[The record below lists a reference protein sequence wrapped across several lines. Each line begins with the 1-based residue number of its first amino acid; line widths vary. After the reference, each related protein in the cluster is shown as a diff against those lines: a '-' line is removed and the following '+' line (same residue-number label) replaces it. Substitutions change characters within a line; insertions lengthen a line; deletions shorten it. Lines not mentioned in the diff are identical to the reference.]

1 MVPWEGDGGAGHGT
15 ADRTRND
22 VRPGPHPHHDG
33 RRRALLKPRRSLLRL
48 ATLAA
53 AIPSRAGVLLGLAL
67 AAACSAA
74 PERPPRPAQPPAAA
88 LADPLS
94 LSPARYVLTEDIGVL
109 LDAAAGADERAPA
122 PRPEPALFEG
132 RRVRL
137 DGGVVLAD
145 APAAELLRGFR
156 SIPARLGGGFLLW
169 SEGRVYRA
177 ADFLG
182 ELAPIADVG
191 APGGARPYLDAI
203 LLRSDRGLLEIDPS
217 TLAVRRF
224 GAAGVVDA
232 VAVDARRAARLDLFG
247 RASVTLDGGATWIDV
262 LETRGL
268 ATSLLEEQDGGRA
281 VALLA
286 PLGGATLHVSAAGL
300 APALPPPP
308 RAGPSASLSLP
319 PARDPTLGASSV
331 RALAPAG
338 LALAAAT
345 GALLPGGR
353 LLVARDGVLAVFAAA
368 TAQPLAEAAIESLDP
383 SYARC
388 QPFRSGDDVLL
399 ACAHEG
405 AQVLRLETT
414 LSAPQLE
421 ATFPPRGRGLD
432 PIASP
437 HGAFVGDDR
446 GRLAFLGRCGSV
458 PPGLH
463 DFPESPGGAGPTD
476 DEAPWPPRF
485 ARLSPDEPREDAASR
500 EPADEGVTR
509 VCVRVGGGRWVE
521 RRIEGEDAD
530 RLYRW
535 IVGERGTVTALVLE
549 APEGPRPR
557 PRPRHS
563 EEEED
568 EESDEEVR
576 RPSEGEEEDGAPR
589 RSPPGSPARGRER
602 PAGPPE
608 GVRVVRVRDRDPAL
622 AGGAFPA
629 LAGGVFAG
637 AADASSPPRLIDT
650 DFWEDDDGAARGWLH
665 LPEEAYG
672 VSPAREALPEAG
684 SLSRARRAERLLSRR
699 RGGRI
704 AGLRIDARGGVTVF
718 PLPAGVQNVVVGGRF
733 ALAATGDDPPAFF
746 ESTDGGRS
754 WRPAEGPPARQIEP
768 PFDEG
773 APFACSPIGC
783 AMGEHGLVRLG
794 WGGPPPSPR
803 GAPPPF
809 APAVNPALR
818 AAPPPLVSCRLD
830 DDPSSFPPPSAAPA
844 PPPSGRRAPRG
855 TPVAGGVPATA
866 RLAGG
871 APPVVSLSSAPSS
884 PLGALRDGTFTAS
897 VLLPFARAGAPRR
910 LSLRDGSLGAAS
922 GDVVPVLLAPGARAP
937 ADLLLL
943 FDASGPHGRR
953 GLRVRAGAE
962 PPALLPFDNAGTI
975 AAAVELPGGELLALD
990 AGRRSLLVAVRQGT
1004 FPAFGLA
1011 RVPELA
1017 GARLTLGRRLDAPGV
1032 ALIGYSV
1039 ASGEVVA
1046 GPIDVA
1052 RGQVGPIEPLGTLAS
1067 LAAMGAGGC
1076 GGARPSH
1083 RFIAEL
1089 PATLRV
1095 ASRSGAPLFEG
1106 DAPASALLSGG
1117 RGALCVEAIEI
1128 RAAARGGLDLG
1139 VVFGPDGA
1147 AALRDGG
1154 GGGAVRLR
1162 CELM

>member
-1 MVPWEGDGGAGHGT
+1 MTP
-15 ADRTRND
+15 
-22 VRPGPHPHHDG
+22 
-33 RRRALLKPRRSLLRL
+33 RALL
-48 ATLAA
+48 AVLAA
-53 AIPSRAGVLLGLAL
+53 VL
-67 AAACSAA
+67 AACSAA
-74 PERPPRPAQPPAAA
+74 PERSPRPAQPRAAA
-88 LADPLS
+88 LADPLP
-94 LSPARYVLTEDIGVL
+94 LSPARYVLTEDLGVL
-109 LDAAAGADERAPA
+109 LDAATGADERAPA

-203 LLRSDRGLLEIDPS
+203 LLRSDRGLLEIEPS

-232 VAVDARRAARLDLFG
+232 VAVDARRAARLDLLG
-247 RASVTLDGGATWIDV
+247 RASVTLDGGASWIDV

-268 ATSLLEEQDGGRA
+268 ATSLLEERDGGRA

-286 PLGGATLHVSAAGL
+286 PLGGAALHVSAAGL
-300 APALPPPP
+300 VPAAPSPP

-338 LALAAAT
+338 VALAAAT

-353 LLVARDGVLAVFAAA
+353 LLVARDGGLAVFAAA
-368 TAQPLAEAAIESLDP
+368 TAQPLAEAEIESLDP

-388 QPFRSGDDVLL
+388 QPFRSGGDVLL
-399 ACAHEG
+399 ACAHEA

-414 LSAPQLE
+414 LSAPRLE

-437 HGAFVGDDR
+437 QGAFVGDDR
-446 GRLAFLGRCGSV
+446 GRLAFIGRCGSV

-463 DFPESPGGAGPTD
+463 DFPESPGDAGPTD

-485 ARLSPDEPREDAASR
+485 ARLSPDEPREDAARR
-500 EPADEGVTR
+500 EPAEEGVAR
-509 VCVRVGGGRWVE
+509 VCVRAGGGRWVE

-557 PRPRHS
+557 PS
-563 EEEED
+563 EEDEAEWRRTSEED
-568 EESDEEVR
+568 EEEGR
-576 RPSEGEEEDGAPR
+576 RTSEGEEEDGAPR
-589 RSPPGSPARGRER
+589 RSPPGPPARGRER

-637 AADASSPPRLIDT
+637 GAGASSPPRLIDT
-650 DFWEDDDGAARGWLH
+650 DFWEDDDGAVRGWLH

-684 SLSRARRAERLLSRR
+684 SLARARRAEPLLSRR

-809 APAVNPALR
+809 APAVNPLLR

-830 DDPSSFPPPSAAPA
+830 DDPSSFPPPPAAPA

-855 TPVAGGVPATA
+855 TPAAGGVPAPA
-866 RLAGG
+866 RPAGG
-871 APPVVSLSSAPSS
+871 APPVVSLSTAPSS

-897 VLLPFARAGAPRR
+897 VLLPFVRAGAPRR

-922 GDVVPVLLAPGARAP
+922 GDIVPVLLAPGARAP

-962 PPALLPFDNAGTI
+962 PPALLPFDHAGTI

-990 AGRRSLLVAVRQGT
+990 AGRRSFVVAVRQGT

-1052 RGQVGPIEPLGTLAS
+1052 RGQVGPLEPLGTLGS
-1067 LAAMGAGGC
+1067 LAEMGAGGC

-1095 ASRSGAPLFEG
+1095 ASRNGAPLFEG

-1154 GGGAVRLR
+1154 GGGGVRLR
-1162 CELM
+1162 CDLM

>member
-1 MVPWEGDGGAGHGT
+1 MTP
-15 ADRTRND
+15 
-22 VRPGPHPHHDG
+22 
-33 RRRALLKPRRSLLRL
+33 RALV
-48 ATLAA
+48 AVLAA
-53 AIPSRAGVLLGLAL
+53 VL
-67 AAACSAA
+67 AACSAA
-74 PERPPRPAQPPAAA
+74 PERPPRPAQARAAA
-88 LADPLS
+88 LADPLP
-94 LSPARYVLTEDIGVL
+94 LSPARYVLTEDLGVL
-109 LDAAAGADERAPA
+109 LDAAAGAGERAPA

-203 LLRSDRGLLEIDPS
+203 VLRSDRGLLEIDPS

-268 ATSLLEEQDGGRA
+268 ATSLLEEQDGGSA
-281 VALLA
+281 VALLG
-286 PLGGATLHVSAAGL
+286 PLGGAALRVSAAGL
-300 APALPPPP
+300 VPAALAPPP
-308 RAGPSASLSLP
+308 AGPSASLSLP
-319 PARDPTLGASSV
+319 PARDPSLGASSV

-353 LLVARDGVLAVFAAA
+353 LLVARDGGLAVFAAA
-368 TAQPLAEAAIESLDP
+368 TARPLAEAEIESLDP

-388 QPFRSGDDVLL
+388 QPFRSGGDVLL
-399 ACAHEG
+399 ACAHEA

-414 LSAPQLE
+414 LSAPRLE
-421 ATFPPRGRGLD
+421 ATFPPRSRGPD

-437 HGAFVGDDR
+437 PGAFVGDDR
-446 GRLAFLGRCGSV
+446 GRLAFIGRCGSV

-463 DFPESPGGAGPTD
+463 DFPESPGDAGPTD

-485 ARLSPDEPREDAASR
+485 ARLSPDEPREDAARR
-500 EPADEGVTR
+500 EPAEESVAR

-535 IVGERGTVTALVLE
+535 IAGERGTVTALVLE

-557 PRPRHS
+557 AS
-563 EEEED
+563 EEEEEEEE
-568 EESDEEVR
+568 EESR
-576 RPSEGEEEDGAPR
+576 TSEGEEEDGAPR
-589 RSPPGSPARGRER
+589 RSPLGPPARGRDRR

-629 LAGGVFAG
+629 LAGGVFPGSAG
-637 AADASSPPRLIDT
+637 AASPRLVDT
-650 DFWEDDDGAARGWLH
+650 DFWEDDDGAVRGWLH
-665 LPEEAYG
+665 LPEEADG
-672 VSPAREALPEAG
+672 VPPAREALPEAG
-684 SLSRARRAERLLSRR
+684 SPARARRAERLLSRR

-794 WGGPPPSPR
+794 WGGPPPWPR
-803 GAPPPF
+803 SAPPPF

-818 AAPPPLVSCRLD
+818 AASPPLISCRLD

-855 TPVAGGVPATA
+855 TPAAGGEPAAA
-866 RLAGG
+866 RPTGG
-871 APPVVSLSSAPSS
+871 APPVVSLSTAPSS

-910 LSLRDGSLGAAS
+910 LSLRDGSLGATS
-922 GDVVPVLLAPGARAP
+922 GDIVPVLLAPGARAP

-962 PPALLPFDNAGTI
+962 PPALLPFDHAGTI

-990 AGRRSLLVAVRQGT
+990 AGRRSFVVAVRQGT

-1017 GARLTLGRRLDAPGV
+1017 GARLTLGRRLDAPFV
-1032 ALIGYSV
+1032 ALVGYSV

-1052 RGQVGPIEPLGTLAS
+1052 RGQVGPLEPLGTLAS
-1067 LAAMGAGGC
+1067 LAEVGAGGC

-1089 PATLRV
+1089 PAALRV

-1117 RGALCVEAIEI
+1117 GGALCVEAIEI

-1154 GGGAVRLR
+1154 GGGGVRLR
-1162 CELM
+1162 CELVRNRP

>member
-1 MVPWEGDGGAGHGT
+1 M
-15 ADRTRND
+15 
-22 VRPGPHPHHDG
+22 
-33 RRRALLKPRRSLLRL
+33 
-48 ATLAA
+48 
-53 AIPSRAGVLLGLAL
+53 PSRAGVLLALSL

-74 PERPPRPAQPPAAA
+74 PERPPRPAQPRAAA
-88 LADPLS
+88 LADPLP
-94 LSPARYVLTEDIGVL
+94 LSPARYVLTEDIGVF
-109 LDAAAGADERAPA
+109 LDAAVGDGERTLAA
-122 PRPEPALFEG
+122 AQAALFEG

-232 VAVDARRAARLDLFG
+232 VAVDTRRAARLDLLG
-247 RASVTLDGGATWIDV
+247 RASVTLDGGASWIDV

-281 VALLA
+281 VALLG

-300 APALPPPP
+300 VPVAPAPP
-308 RAGPSASLSLP
+308 RAGPSASLYLP
-319 PARDPTLGASSV
+319 PARDPPLGASSG
-331 RALAPAG
+331 RGLAPAG

-353 LLVARDGVLAVFAAA
+353 LLVARDGGLTVLAAA
-368 TAQPLAEAAIESLDP
+368 TAQPLAEAEIESLDP

-399 ACAHEG
+399 ACAHEA

-414 LSAPQLE
+414 LSAPRLE
-421 ATFPPRGRGLD
+421 ATFPPRSRGPD
-432 PIASP
+432 PLASP
-437 HGAFVGDDR
+437 QGAFVGDDR
-446 GRLAFLGRCGSV
+446 GRLAFIGRCGSV

-463 DFPESPGGAGPTD
+463 DFPESPGDVVPTD
-476 DEAPWPPRF
+476 DEAPSPRRF
-485 ARLSPDEPREDAASR
+485 ARLAPDEPQEDAASR
-500 EPADEGVTR
+500 EPAGEGVAR
-509 VCVRVGGGRWVE
+509 VCVRVGGGSWVE

-549 APEGPRPR
+549 APKGPRPR
-557 PRPRHS
+557 PS
-563 EEEED
+563 EED
-568 EESDEEVR
+568 EEEGR
-576 RPSEGEEEDGAPR
+576 RTSEGEEEDGAPR
-589 RSPPGSPARGRER
+589 RSPPGPPVRGRERR

-608 GVRVVRVRDRDPAL
+608 GVRVVRVRERDPAL

-629 LAGGVFAG
+629 LAGGAFPG
-637 AADASSPPRLIDT
+637 SADVASPRLVDT
-650 DFWEDDDGAARGWLH
+650 DFWEDDDGAVRGWLH
-665 LPEEAYG
+665 LLEEADS
-672 VSPAREALPEAG
+672 VSPARAALPEAG
-684 SLSRARRAERLLSRR
+684 SLVPVERLLSRS
-699 RGGRI
+699 RGGRT

-718 PLPAGVQNVVVGGRF
+718 PLPTGVEHVVVGGRF

-768 PFDEG
+768 PFDES
-773 APFACSPIGC
+773 AAFACSPIGC

-803 GAPPPF
+803 SAPPPF
-809 APAVNPALR
+809 APAANPALR

-830 DDPSSFPPPSAAPA
+830 DDPSSFPPPAAPA
-844 PPPSGRRAPRG
+844 PPPSGRLLARRAPRG
-855 TPVAGGVPATA
+855 TPAAGGEPATA
-866 RLAGG
+866 RLTGG
-871 APPVVSLSSAPSS
+871 APPVVSLSTAPSS

-897 VLLPFARAGAPRR
+897 VLLPFARAEAPRR

-943 FDASGPHGRR
+943 LDGSGPHGRR

-962 PPALLPFDNAGTI
+962 PPALLPFDHAGTI
-975 AAAVELPGGELLALD
+975 TAAVELPGGELLALD
-990 AGRRSLLVAVRQGT
+990 AGMRSFVVAVRQGT

-1052 RGQVGPIEPLGTLAS
+1052 RGQVGPLEPLGPLAS
-1067 LAAMGAGGC
+1067 LAEMGASGC

-1089 PATLRV
+1089 PATLQV

-1117 RGALCVEAIEI
+1117 RGALCVEAIDV

-1147 AALRDGG
+1147 AAPRGG
-1154 GGGAVRLR
+1154 GVRLR
-1162 CELM
+1162 CELLPNRP

>member
-1 MVPWEGDGGAGHGT
+1 M
-15 ADRTRND
+15 
-22 VRPGPHPHHDG
+22 
-33 RRRALLKPRRSLLRL
+33 S
-48 ATLAA
+48 AA
-53 AIPSRAGVLLGLAL
+53 AMPSRAGVLLALSL

-74 PERPPRPAQPPAAA
+74 PERPPRPAQPRVAA
-88 LADPLS
+88 LADPLP

-109 LDAAAGADERAPA
+109 LDAAVGADERAPA
-122 PRPEPALFEG
+122 PGPEPALFEG

-137 DGGVVLAD
+137 EGGVVLAD
-145 APAAELLRGFR
+145 APAAESLRGFR

-191 APGGARPYLDAI
+191 APGGARPYLDTI

-217 TLAVRRF
+217 TLAVRGF

-232 VAVDARRAARLDLFG
+232 VAVDARRAARLDLLG
-247 RASVTLDGGATWIDV
+247 RASVTLDGGGTWIDV

-281 VALLA
+281 VALLG
-286 PLGGATLHVSAAGL
+286 PQGGATLHVSAAGL
-300 APALPPPP
+300 VPVVPAPP

-319 PARDPTLGASSV
+319 PARDPTLGTTSV

-338 LALAAAT
+338 VALAAAT

-353 LLVARDGVLAVFAAA
+353 LLVTRDGGLAVLAAA
-368 TAQPLAEAAIESLDP
+368 TAQPLAEAVIESLDP

-399 ACAHEG
+399 ACAHEA

-414 LSAPQLE
+414 LSAPRLE
-421 ATFPPRGRGLD
+421 ATFPPRGRGPD

-437 HGAFVGDDR
+437 QGAFVGDDR

-463 DFPESPGGAGPTD
+463 DFPESPGDAGPTD
-476 DEAPWPPRF
+476 DEAPWPRRF
-485 ARLSPDEPREDAASR
+485 ARLAPDEPQGDAASR
-500 EPADEGVTR
+500 EPVEEGVAR

-535 IVGERGTVTALVLE
+535 IVGERGNVTALVLE
-549 APEGPRPR
+549 APSGPRPR
-557 PRPRHS
+557 PS
-563 EEEED
+563 EED

-576 RPSEGEEEDGAPR
+576 GTSEGEEADGAPR
-589 RSPPGSPARGRER
+589 RSPPGPPARGRERR

-608 GVRVVRVRDRDPAL
+608 GVRVIRVRDRDPAL

-629 LAGGVFAG
+629 LVGGIFPG
-637 AADASSPPRLIDT
+637 SADAVSPPRLIDT
-650 DFWEDDDGAARGWLH
+650 DFWEDEDGLVRGWLH
-665 LPEEAYG
+665 LPEEAGG

-684 SLSRARRAERLLSRR
+684 SPARARRAERLLSSR

-844 PPPSGRRAPRG
+844 PPSSGRRAPRG
-855 TPVAGGVPATA
+855 TPAAGGPATA
-866 RLAGG
+866 RPTGG
-871 APPVVSLSSAPSS
+871 APPVVSLSTAPSS

-922 GDVVPVLLAPGARAP
+922 GDIVPVLLAPGARAP

-990 AGRRSLLVAVRQGT
+990 AGRRSFVVAVRHGT

-1052 RGQVGPIEPLGTLAS
+1052 RGHVGPLEPLGPLAS
-1067 LAAMGAGGC
+1067 LAEMGAGGC

-1095 ASRSGAPLFEG
+1095 ASRNGAPLFEG

-1154 GGGAVRLR
+1154 GGGGVRLR
-1162 CELM
+1162 CELL

>member
-1 MVPWEGDGGAGHGT
+1 M
-15 ADRTRND
+15 
-22 VRPGPHPHHDG
+22 
-33 RRRALLKPRRSLLRL
+33 S
-48 ATLAA
+48 AA
-53 AIPSRAGVLLGLAL
+53 AMPSRAGVLLALSL

-74 PERPPRPAQPPAAA
+74 PERPPRPAQPRAAA
-88 LADPLS
+88 LADPLP

-109 LDAAAGADERAPA
+109 LDAAGDGERAPA

-137 DGGVVLAD
+137 EGGVVLAD

-191 APGGARPYLDAI
+191 APGGARPYLDTI

-232 VAVDARRAARLDLFG
+232 VAVDARRAARLDLVG

-268 ATSLLEEQDGGRA
+268 ATSLLEEQDGGGA
-281 VALLA
+281 VALLG
-286 PLGGATLHVSAAGL
+286 PSGGATLHVSAAGL
-300 APALPPPP
+300 VPAVPAPP
-308 RAGPSASLSLP
+308 RSGPSASLSLP
-319 PARDPTLGASSV
+319 PARDLPLGTTSV

-338 LALAAAT
+338 VALAAAT

-353 LLVARDGVLAVFAAA
+353 LLVARDGGLAVLAAA
-368 TAQPLAEAAIESLDP
+368 TAQPLAQAEIESLDP

-399 ACAHEG
+399 ACAHEA

-414 LSAPQLE
+414 LSAPRLE
-421 ATFPPRGRGLD
+421 ATFPPRSRGPD
-432 PIASP
+432 PIASSP
-437 HGAFVGDDR
+437 GAFVGDDR
-446 GRLAFLGRCGSV
+446 GRLAFIGRCGSV

-463 DFPESPGGAGPTD
+463 DFPESPGDVVPTD
-476 DEAPWPPRF
+476 DETPWPRRF
-485 ARLSPDEPREDAASR
+485 ARPAPDEPQEDAESR
-500 EPADEGVTR
+500 EPAEQGVAR

-549 APEGPRPR
+549 APRGPRP
-557 PRPRHS
+557 S
-563 EEEED
+563 EED
-568 EESDEEVR
+568 EDEGR
-576 RPSEGEEEDGAPR
+576 RTSEIEEEDGAPR
-589 RSPPGSPARGRER
+589 RSPLGPPVSGRQRR
-602 PAGPPE
+602 PVGPPE

-622 AGGAFPA
+622 AGGTLPALVGGAFP
-629 LAGGVFAG
+629 GSGD
-637 AADASSPPRLIDT
+637 AASPRLIDT
-650 DFWEDDDGAARGWLH
+650 DFWEDDDGAVRGWLH
-665 LPEEAYG
+665 LPEEADG
-672 VSPAREALPEAG
+672 VSPVREALPEAG
-684 SLSRARRAERLLSRR
+684 SPARARRAERLLSRR

-803 GAPPPF
+803 SAPPF
-809 APAVNPALR
+809 APAANPALR
-818 AAPPPLVSCRLD
+818 ASPPPLVSCRLD

-844 PPPSGRRAPRG
+844 PRALGRLPDRRVPRG
-855 TPVAGGVPATA
+855 MPAAGGEPATA
-866 RLAGG
+866 RLTGG
-871 APPVVSLSSAPSS
+871 ELPVVSLSTAPSS

-897 VLLPFARAGAPRR
+897 VLLPFARAEVPRR
-910 LSLRDGSLGAAS
+910 LSLRDGSLGAVS
-922 GDVVPVLLAPGARAP
+922 GDAVPVLLAPGARAP

-943 FDASGPHGRR
+943 FDASGPQGRR

-962 PPALLPFDNAGTI
+962 PPALLPFDHAGTI

-990 AGRRSLLVAVRQGT
+990 AGRRSFVVAVRQGT

-1017 GARLTLGRRLDAPGV
+1017 GARLTLGRRLDVPGV

-1046 GPIDVA
+1046 GSIDVA
-1052 RGQVGPIEPLGTLAS
+1052 RGQVGPLEPLGTLAS
-1067 LAAMGAGGC
+1067 LAEMGAGGC

-1089 PATLRV
+1089 PAALRV
-1095 ASRSGAPLFEG
+1095 ASRSGAPLFDG
-1106 DAPASALLSGG
+1106 DAPGAALLAGG
-1117 RGALCVEAIEI
+1117 PGALCVEAIEI

-1139 VVFGPDGA
+1139 VVFGPGGA
-1147 AALRDGG
+1147 AALRGG
-1154 GGGAVRLR
+1154 GGMRLR
-1162 CELM
+1162 CELLPNRP